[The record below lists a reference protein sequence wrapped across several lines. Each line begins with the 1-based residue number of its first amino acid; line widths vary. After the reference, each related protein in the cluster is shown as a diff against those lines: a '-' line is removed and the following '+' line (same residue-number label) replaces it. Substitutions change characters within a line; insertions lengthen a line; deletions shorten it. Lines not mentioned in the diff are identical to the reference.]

1 MEATLFGAVKPLRE
15 GARVALVAPSG
26 VVNRAGDLERA
37 LDNVRSFGWTPVP
50 GKHVSS
56 QHGYLAGTDA
66 DRLADVNAAFA
77 SDEID
82 AIWCVRGGYGSMRLL
97 ADLDYP
103 SLRRH
108 RKPFIGF
115 SDLTALHSAIHR
127 KCGLVT
133 FHGPT
138 ARAKLT
144 PFSRASLTA
153 ALVDQRD
160 SCGEAPAARVL
171 RPGHA
176 RGRVVGGNL
185 ALVTSLLGT
194 PFAPN
199 FAGAILIIEDIGE
212 AMYRID
218 RMLRHL
224 ILAGALQQ
232 CVALVAG
239 DFRPPRGEE
248 AKDNRTLDEVLG
260 EAATRAGIPCLA
272 GAPFGHISDQW
283 TIPLGAI
290 AELDT
295 GARSLRVVGATEPT

>member
-1 MEATLFGAVKPLRE
+1 
-15 GARVALVAPSG
+15 
-26 VVNRAGDLERA
+26 
-37 LDNVRSFGWTPVP
+37 
-50 GKHVSS
+50 
-56 QHGYLAGTDA
+56 
-66 DRLADVNAAFA
+66 
-77 SDEID
+77 
-82 AIWCVRGGYGSMRLL
+82 MRLL

-108 RKPFIGF
+108 RKPVIGF
-115 SDLTALHSAIHR
+115 SDITALHSAIHR

-144 PFSRASLTA
+144 PFSRASLVA
-153 ALVDQRD
+153 ALIDQRD
-160 SCGEAPAARVL
+160 SCGEVPDARVL

-185 ALVTSLLGT
+185 TLVTSLIGT

-199 FAGAILIIEDIGE
+199 FEGAILIVEDIGE
-212 AMYRID
+212 AIYRVD

-232 CVALVAG
+232 CAGMVAG
-239 DFRPPRGEE
+239 NFRPPRAEE
-248 AKDNRTLDEVLG
+248 AKDNRTLDEVLA
-260 EAATRAGIPCLA
+260 EAAERAGIPCLA
-272 GAPFGHISDQW
+272 GAPFGHIADQW

-295 GARSLRVVGATEPT
+295 GAQSFRVVGAE

>member
-15 GARVALVAPSG
+15 GARVALIAPSG
-26 VVNRAGDLERA
+26 VVNRADDIERA

-50 GKHVSS
+50 GEHLSS
-56 QHGYLAGTDA
+56 QLGYMAGTDA
-66 DRLADVNAAFA
+66 DRLKDINAAFA

-97 ADLDYP
+97 GDLDYP
-103 SLRRH
+103 ALRRR
-108 RKPFIGF
+108 RKPVIGF

-127 KCGLVT
+127 KCGVVT

-160 SCGEAPAARVL
+160 SCGEVADARVL
-171 RPGHA
+171 RPGLA
-176 RGRVVGGNL
+176 KGRLIGGNL
-185 ALVTSLLGT
+185 TLVTALLGT

-199 FAGAILIIEDIGE
+199 FDGAVLIIEDVGE
-212 AMYRID
+212 AVYRID

-232 CVALVAG
+232 CVGLVAG
-239 DFRPPRGEE
+239 DFRPPRDEKT
-248 AKDNRTLDEVLG
+248 KDNRNLDEVLA

-272 GAPFGHISDQW
+272 GAPFGHIADQW

-295 GARSLRVVGATEPT
+295 GARSLRVVGPE

>member
-1 MEATLFGAVKPLRE
+1 MEATLFGAVRPLRE

-26 VVNRAGDLERA
+26 VVTRAEDLERA

-50 GKHVSS
+50 GAHVSS

-66 DRLADVNAAFA
+66 DRLADMNWAFA
-77 SDEID
+77 SEDID
-82 AIWCVRGGYGSMRLL
+82 AVWCVRGGYGSMRLL

-103 SLRRH
+103 ALRRH
-108 RKPFIGF
+108 RKPVIGF
-115 SDLTALHSAIHR
+115 SDVTALHSAIHR
-127 KCGLVT
+127 QCGLVT

-144 PFSRASLTA
+144 PFTRASFAA

-160 SCGEAPAARVL
+160 SCGEVPDARVL

-176 RGRVVGGNL
+176 RGRIVGGNL
-185 ALVTSLLGT
+185 ALITALLGT

-199 FAGAILIIEDIGE
+199 FEGAILIVEDIGE
-212 AMYRID
+212 AMYRVD
-218 RMLRHL
+218 RMLRQL

-239 DFRPPRGEE
+239 SFRPPRGEE
-248 AKDNRTLDEVLG
+248 SKNNRTLDEVLA
-260 EAATRAGIPCLA
+260 EAAARAAIPCLA
-272 GAPFGHISDQW
+272 GAPFGHIADQW

-290 AELDT
+290 GELDT
-295 GARSLRVVGATEPT
+295 TSLSMRIVGPK